1 LIDQS
6 EERILLIDQSENASK
21 HL

>member
-1 LIDQS
+1 LIDQL
-6 EERILLIDQSENASK
+6 EERILLIDRSK